1 MKNEKHSLTH
11 KSLILGQTLLK
22 VSFCYGIDGL
32 LNHKLMDCT

>member
-11 KSLILGQTLLK
+11 KSLIGQTLLK